1 VVVDRGTC
9 PGREVETERR
19 QPVVDD
25 EPVLGRQLG
34 KGLDARRE
42 RLTRSVQGTPPDR
55 SRAVSS
61 RGATPGVGI
70 VSHR

>member
-1 VVVDRGTC
+1 MIVDGRAGAVRELESKVGQ
-9 PGREVETERR
+9 PGLEDDRVIGREVREA
-19 QPVVDD
+19 V
-25 EPVLGRQLG
+25 
-34 KGLDARRE
+34 DARRE

-55 SRAVSS
+55 LRAVSS